1 MERNLCGPV
10 SAIFPENQSTAINSE
25 NESSN
30 IVDQTFNVSHQ
41 KPVLSSIIS
50 PNPRASEGLGA
61 EGIETGTG
69 AGGPSQPAADWRGA
83 PRRLQLQRVW
93 QGVQE

>member
-1 MERNLCGPV
+1 MGQ
-10 SAIFPENQSTAINSE
+10 FPRFSLKINQQQSILKMKA
-25 NESSN
+25 
-30 IVDQTFNVSHQ
+30 QTLWIKHFNVSHQ